1 MTEEGI
7 DKKKIEFTPK
17 EFEEVTKYLLGIRY
31 QSVHVPQ
38 SGGPVRIQSK
48 PELFAQN
55 MMESCPVK
63 SVMSM
68 IVGGA
73 LGAFMGLFSSSIAPH
88 HTHQMSTRETL
99 IDMKRSIVSSA
110 KGFAFIGFAFAG
122 TECIIESYRAKH
134 DLQNQVYSGAVVG
147 GMLGLRAGVKAAGF
161 GAAGFAAFSAAI
173 DYFMHNSS
181 FFTPKD

>member
-1 MTEEGI
+1 
-7 DKKKIEFTPK
+7 
-17 EFEEVTKYLLGIRY
+17 
-31 QSVHVPQ
+31 
-38 SGGPVRIQSK
+38 
-48 PELFAQN
+48 

-122 TECIIESYRAKH
+122 TYIVFLWKIETRSLFPGTECIIESYRAKH